1 MKYNRFILPLLA
13 CAALSTACVDEIMEW
28 QEPDQTI
35 TEDDLPL
42 SDDESMSLYK
52 SIREY
57 AEEYTP
63 DMKIGLGL
71 GADKYIEDA
80 AYRALADEQF
90 QMFTTGNAMKHSS
103 VVKANGDLD
112 FTTIDAFMQLVP
124 SDIEVYG
131 HNFLWHT
138 QQKQQYLKSL
148 IAPEMKVEVPQGE
161 KCENVVTNGGFE
173 DGTNGY
179 TGLWGKYTYEV
190 VQPGRDGSG
199 NAIHFTISP
208 ECANQWDAQI
218 FWALD
223 GFLEPG
229 VTYYYEFYAKS
240 DSGLQCQFIGQN
252 AEYGGIYK
260 DTFTPGT
267 DWTFFS
273 GEFTHGETDLADI
286 ERVGLQFGGEPGS
299 QIWFDDF
306 KFGKKLEEVEQEPMI
321 DIVGDDGKFE
331 WTDGTTGSWTGLWGK
346 YTYQVVSPGYSGN
359 QALEFTLTAECVNQ
373 WDAQLFYPY
382 DLEVGKTYAYS
393 FWAKSD
399 SGLAVQFIGQNDE
412 YAGIYKDSFELASD
426 WILCSGEFTYAE
438 TDPEAICRVG
448 VQFGRADSEGAKF
461 YIDDFKFGE
470 KNPEYG
476 APEEP
481 ADPMINIVGD
491 AGTFEDGEVSAFGCW
506 GNNSPV
512 KEISADGDG
521 YNSKYAMMLTNPEEG
536 GEYQEWKAQCAYDLA
551 DYLSSDKIYVV
562 SFWVRSDV
570 PGTVQ
575 FQYQNGTTY
584 GSQGGYHRVET
595 SSDWFYVEYEF
606 QTSTTAEDGT
616 VTAYDDVNRL
626 LINFGAF
633 AATYYID
640 DFKFGEK
647 IPSPAAARRYNAPK
661 MQKAAPVI
669 TYIYK
674 TPEEKKA
681 LLLGAMESWI
691 KQMAE
696 HLPTVKYWD
705 VINEPIMDGSNE
717 WRGINNVFNGEDT
730 APVENEGLTLNW
742 ASDHW
747 YWGYYIGQEYAVKAF
762 EYARQYCGQ
771 DAKLFVND
779 YNLEVSPGKL
789 KALIGFADYIDKN
802 NSTGAP
808 LVDGIGTQMHVST
821 SITKEQVDEMFKTM
835 AATGKLVRVTELDVQ
850 VGTASPTADQLLAQ
864 AETYKMIVESY
875 KANIPAAQ
883 QSGITIWTL
892 TDAADEHEF
901 WLSDDAPNLFDANYG
916 RKLAYKY
923 FCDGLAGK
931 DISSEFTG
939 SEWKD
944 LHATEEEPETENPET
959 EETPAE

>member
-28 QEPDQTI
+28 QEPDQTV

-173 DGTNGY
+173 NGIEGW
-179 TGLWGKYTYEV
+179 TGFWGKYTYAVE
-190 VQPGRDGSG
+190 QPGHDSD

-208 ECANQWDAQI
+208 ECVNQWDAQL
-218 FWALD
+218 FWEL
-223 GFLEPG
+223 GGEYLEAG
-229 VTYYYEFYAKS
+229 VTYYYEFYVKS
-240 DSGLQCQFIGQN
+240 NSGLACQFIGN
-252 AEYGGIYK
+252 NTSNNGGIYK

-267 DWTFFS
+267 DWTFCS
-273 GEFTHGETDLADI
+273 GEFTYNEGDKPEIDK
-286 ERVGLQFGGEPGS
+286 VGFQFGGEPGS
-299 QIWFDDF
+299 EIWFDDF
-306 KFGKKLEEVEQEPMI
+306 KFGKKIEEVEQEPMI
-321 DIVGDDGKFE
+321 NIVTNSGFDDN
-331 WTDGTTGSWTGLWGK
+331 TDGWISWNNHTK
-346 YTYQVVSPGYSGN
+346 EIVAPGYEGAG
-359 QALEFTLTAECVNQ
+359 ALKLTVSSASANNYSDQMFWTLAEPLKAGVTYIYEYTA
-373 WDAQLFYPY
+373 
-382 DLEVGKTYAYS
+382 KTETP
-393 FWAKSD
+393 
-399 SGLAVQFIGQNDE
+399 GTQVQFMYQSEDGSQQNWLE
-412 YAGIYKDSFELASD
+412 TNELPSD
-426 WILCSGEFTYAE
+426 WFTYTGEFTIKE
-438 TDPEAICRVG
+438 EHDNITRIG
-448 VQFGRADSEGAKF
+448 IQFGGMESVL
-461 YIDDFKFGE
+461 YIDNFKFGE

-476 APEEP
+476 KEGP
-481 ADPMINIVGD
+481 ADPDILRINRLTNGKFD
-491 AGTFEDGEVSAFGCW
+491 ADIEGWAKWNGEDGCNTW
-506 GNNSPV
+506 NS
-512 KEISADGDG
+512 
-521 YNSKYAMMLTNPEEG
+521 EEG
-536 GEYQEWKAQCAYDLA
+536 NFEKGCLQVVNATDNDGGEWKLQIHAN
-551 DYLSSDKIYVV
+551 LSEPIPTETVFYVSYYIKTKEGV
-562 SFWVRSDV
+562 GSVRCSTT
-570 PGTVQ
+570 GNAH
-575 FQYQNGTTY
+575 YQGNTEVTPVWT
-584 GSQGGYHRVET
+584 RVE
-595 SSDWFYVEYEF
+595 W
-606 QTSTTAEDGT
+606 Q
-616 VTAYDDVNRL
+616 VTAGGDVDGLNFDLGL
-626 LINFGAF
+626 LAG
-633 AATYYID
+633 TYYID
-640 DFKFGEK
+640 DVVVSTDPFTSE
-647 IPSPAAARRYNAPK
+647 PAAARRYKAPK

-762 EYARQYCGQ
+762 EYARQYCGK

-789 KALIGFADYIDKN
+789 NALIGFADYIDKN

-864 AETYKMIVESY
+864 AKTYKMIVESY
-875 KANIPAAQ
+875 KANVPAAQ

-892 TDAADEHEF
+892 TDSADEHEF